1 MRLFSRL
8 TLVAI
13 LVVLNTFIVH
23 SQLKKLSPNPF
34 AGFSPYLNEQLNRQ
48 LDDRIDPGIA
58 VSIIS
63 DQQVQIR
70 NIKGVDDLSSNE
82 LLSASTSFY
91 LASVTKPMTAQLVR
105 DLVAKNKVQLSQKV
119 PSLLPNMPN
128 YMDQVTVK
136 DLLLHQSGIPDY
148 YQFITWR
155 EPIIDNDHVFKLLMD
170 SVKNLNFSPGTKYE
184 YSNANY
190 ILLAT
195 IIEKLTGTSY
205 PEMLSSVIFDSFNM
219 YSSSVGSPK
228 KDLRPAVGYNYKNDV
243 FLMNDYKSIEFP
255 NGFVAPFNKKT
266 YGSSGVFSTLADL
279 ERWILNL
286 YEIDY
291 FQNIEDNNIQVEQV
305 FESPVAGVTYMD
317 GWLKG
322 SLLGYDV
329 FWHSGGFGGYRNVVV
344 CVPEIEF
351 AIIALSNNGRF
362 DAEKSGLQWAQKFVG
377 AMK

>member
-1 MRLFSRL
+1 M